1 MAPSIL
7 STLENIFSVESV
19 TQPINNETKFYSY
32 SDVRQR
38 TEPDLVSVRHAA
50 DDPGEAAAVLDVDR
64 ARHFWPGLSDDGR
77 PLLGSHLNRSGR

>member
-7 STLENIFSVESV
+7 STLENIFSVESGN
-19 TQPINNETKFYSY
+19 QQAKNETILYSY

-64 ARHFWPGLSDDGR
+64 TRHFWPGLSDDGR
-77 PLLGSHLNRSGR
+77 PLLGSHLDRSGR